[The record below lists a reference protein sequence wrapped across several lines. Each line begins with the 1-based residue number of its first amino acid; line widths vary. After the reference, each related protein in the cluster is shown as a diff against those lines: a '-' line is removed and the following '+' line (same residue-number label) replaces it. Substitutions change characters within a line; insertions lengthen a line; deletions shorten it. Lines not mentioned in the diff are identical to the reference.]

1 MRNTSIFYLI
11 ILFIVNSSC
20 NNNSKGDNIKTV
32 ESYSDIKENKTAK
45 PEKLKIIGDSIEVPS
60 FEIELNLS
68 KKAEEKLISDKET
81 VIFFANIFGE
91 PKSDPNKEGPI
102 SLAYSK
108 IELTDKRKAL
118 FENIKFSKTTY
129 DSLKGKNIWITV
141 EVSSG
146 RKSINE
152 NFLDTDFLQEDVDN
166 VINKKFVLNG
176 KLIGE

>member
-1 MRNTSIFYLI
+1 MKYTSVLYLI

-20 NNNSKGDNIKTV
+20 NNNSKNNNIKAI
-32 ESYSDIKENKTAK
+32 ESYSDIKKSKT
-45 PEKLKIIGDSIEVPS
+45 EKLKVIGDSIEIPS
-60 FEIELNLS
+60 FEIELNFS
-68 KKAEEKLISDKET
+68 KKAEGKLASDKET
-81 VIFFANIFGE
+81 VIIFANIFGE

-102 SLAYSK
+102 NLAYSK
-108 IELTDKRKAL
+108 IELIGKRIAL
-118 FENIKFSKTTY
+118 FENIKFSKATY
-129 DSLKGKNIWITV
+129 DSLKDKNIWITV

-152 NFLDTDFLQEDVDN
+152 NFLDTDFLEEDVDN